1 MSFDSVLAG
10 SKGLRGKRNGTRT
23 KLAGIS
29 GSRIFKTIED
39 SQFRN
44 QIRKR
49 VASKLKSDSYFRT
62 KSAPTFCKCDLFLQ
76 VYLKLLQLPLS
87 AYPSN

>member
-29 GSRIFKTIED
+29 GSRIFKTVANRGFAIPQSDQETSIIETEVRQLF
-39 SQFRN
+39 SH
-44 QIRKR
+44 QIC
-49 VASKLKSDSYFRT
+49 
-62 KSAPTFCKCDLFLQ
+62 PNILQ
-76 VYLKLLQLPLS
+76 V
-87 AYPSN
+87 